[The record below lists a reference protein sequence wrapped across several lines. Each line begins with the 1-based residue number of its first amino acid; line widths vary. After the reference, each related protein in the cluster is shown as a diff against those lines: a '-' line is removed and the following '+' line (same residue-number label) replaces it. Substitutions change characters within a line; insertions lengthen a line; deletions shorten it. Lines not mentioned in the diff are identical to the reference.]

1 MTINEE
7 RPGPWLES
15 LQNISFFRGLHV
27 CSVIDNFV
35 ESVIDNF
42 VGCNIIDNFVCAN

>member
-1 MTINEE
+1 MTINEQ
-7 RPGPWLES
+7 RPGPRPES

-27 CSVIDNFV
+27 CSVV
-35 ESVIDNF
+35 VHVCSVVDNF

>member
-1 MTINEE
+1 MTIKEE
-7 RPGPWLES
+7 RPGPRLES

-27 CSVIDNFV
+27 CSVV
-35 ESVIDNF
+35 DNF

>member
-1 MTINEE
+1 MTINEQ
-7 RPGPWLES
+7 RPGPRPES

-27 CSVIDNFV
+27 CSVVDS
-35 ESVIDNF
+35 SVVDNF